1 MSPLTRFFREHL
13 KPFVW
18 PILGGALLLQ
28 LGGLCQSLM
37 VLTLKFVFDENFG
50 MGSHQVSELG
60 RLEML
65 GRLKVWL
72 VSMLPTASSL
82 RDSTYFV
89 PILLV
94 TIFLLKGLLTY
105 SGTMVMVRCG
115 IKATQALRERL
126 FQRTL
131 GQEPSFFMR
140 HPVGELIQRCI
151 SDVAQVQGIASNQLA
166 EAVKEIT
173 IGIAMFVTVM
183 MLDWK
188 LTLTIFIAVPFV
200 VFPIQALSKRIRTIN
215 HRNMEASSRL
225 LQRLKEV
232 FSNIRVVIGFSRE
245 RYEVERFHDQQHDLY
260 RLGMKAAR
268 ASALSH
274 PIMELVGGLLL
285 AGIIILVSG
294 KIRAHE
300 IKGSDFMVYL
310 MALYAFYDP
319 IRRLTRLNNEVQTA
333 KASLDRVYS
342 LMDREPELRGPE
354 QPVAVPEQPESLR
367 LEGVHFSYDG
377 KHQVLRGIDLEV
389 HRGETVALVG
399 GSGGGKTTLVNLV
412 PRFFDPTEGRL
423 ALDGID
429 LREFD
434 PRELRRRIGI
444 VNQETLLFM
453 DSIHDNIAYG
463 KEASREA
470 VIEAAKRA
478 HAHEFIAALPK
489 GYDTPLAETGS
500 SVSGGQRQRIA
511 IARALLQDPPILIL
525 DEATSALDTESER
538 AVQDALE
545 ALMQDRTT
553 LVIAHRLS
561 TIQRA
566 TRICVLKQG
575 CVAEQGSHE
584 ELLTLGGEYARLHRL
599 QFAEA

>member
-13 KPFVW
+13 KPFLW

-50 MGSHQVSELG
+50 MGGHQASGLE
-60 RLEML
+60 RLEMM

-89 PILLV
+89 PVLLV

-115 IKATQALRERL
+115 IRATQSLRERL
-126 FQRTL
+126 FSRTL
-131 GQEPSFFMR
+131 DQEPSFFMR

-151 SDVAQVQGIASNQLA
+151 NDVAQVQGIASNQLA
-166 EAVKEIT
+166 EAVKETT
-173 IGIAMFVTVM
+173 IAIAMFVTVM
-183 MLDWK
+183 MIDWK

-200 VFPIQALSKRIRTIN
+200 VLPIQRLSQRIRLIN
-215 HRNMEASSRL
+215 HRNMEASSSL

-232 FSNIRVVIGFSRE
+232 FSNVRVVIGFSRE
-245 RYEVERFHDQQHDLY
+245 RYEVERFHHQQHDLY

-274 PIMELVGGLLL
+274 PVMELVGGLLL

-294 KIRAHE
+294 KIKAHE

-342 LMDREPELRGPE
+342 LIDREPELRGPE
-354 QPVAVPEQPESLR
+354 HPVAVPEQPESLR

-377 KHQVLRGIDLEV
+377 KHRVLCGIDLEV
-389 HRGETVALVG
+389 RRGETVALVG

-412 PRFFDPTEGRL
+412 PRFFDPTEGCL
-423 ALDGID
+423 TLDGID

-463 KEASREA
+463 LEASRSA
-470 VIEAAKRA
+470 VEAAARRA
-478 HAHEFIAALPK
+478 HAHDFIVALPG
-489 GYDTPLAETGS
+489 GYDTPLAEAGN
-500 SVSGGQRQRIA
+500 SVSGGQRQRLA

-538 AVQDALE
+538 AVQAALE
-545 ALMQDRTT
+545 ELMKDRTT

-561 TIQRA
+561 TVQKA

-575 CVAEQGSHE
+575 RIVEQGTHE
-584 ELLTLGGEYARLHRL
+584 ALLARDGEYARLHRM
-599 QFAEA
+599 QFHEA